1 MTTKVLKRTDGTFLN
16 VEFIPGKDAS
26 KPGIVY
32 LHGLL
37 SSMKSKKGQYL
48 RAFAIKHGLSY
59 LCFDF
64 TAHGK
69 SWGEPHDFMISR
81 CLKDAVDVLN
91 KYVKVPQIIAGSSMG
106 GWIGL
111 LLCEQHPEK
120 VAAFVGLAPGA
131 DFTKFVW
138 DHLLDE
144 KHRERLKK
152 GEILGPSEE
161 TRGYCFTYKMFQD
174 ATKHFILT
182 KDVEYSGPVRLICGD
197 KDNLVPYQTV
207 FQIRDVLTSKDVQII
222 CIKGAGHS
230 LSSPEE
236 LSVLGNTLE
245 GILKQNVN
253 IKFASKAT
261 DN

>member
-1 MTTKVLKRTDGTFLN
+1 MTTEIFKRSNGTFLN
-16 VEFIPGKDAS
+16 VEFIPGKDEK

-37 SSMKSKKGQYL
+37 SSMNSRKSQYL
-48 RAFAIKHGLSY
+48 KAFAIEHGLSY

-69 SWGEPHDFMISR
+69 SWGEPHDFMIGR
-81 CLKDAVDVLN
+81 CLSDASDLLN
-91 KYVKVPQIIAGSSMG
+91 KYVKTPQIIVGSSMG

-111 LLCEQHPEK
+111 LLCKHLPEK
-120 VAAFVGLAPGA
+120 VAAFIGLAPGA

-138 DHLLDE
+138 NKLLNE
-144 KHRERLKK
+144 EHRNRLKN

-174 ATKHFILT
+174 AAENYILT
-182 KDVEYSGPVRLICGD
+182 KKLKYNGPVRLICGD
-197 KDNLVPYQTV
+197 EDKLVPYQTV
-207 FQIRDVLTSKDVQII
+207 FHIRDVLTSKDVQII
-222 CIKGAGHS
+222 CIKGSEHA
-230 LSSPEE
+230 LASPEE
-236 LSVLGNTLE
+236 LSILGNTLE
-245 GILKQNVN
+245 GILNKNENV
-253 IKFASKAT
+253 KFAIKAT